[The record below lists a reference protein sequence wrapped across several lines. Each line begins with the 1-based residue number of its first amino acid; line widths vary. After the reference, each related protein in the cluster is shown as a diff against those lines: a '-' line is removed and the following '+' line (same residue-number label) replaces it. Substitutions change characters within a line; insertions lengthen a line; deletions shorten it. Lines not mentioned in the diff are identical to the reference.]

1 MDSPLCATLLVGRK
15 SVLCRKDHSLSLAL
29 LVVCVLLSACRGNRD
44 QGPQTLL
51 PEAAGE
57 VEEWHRKHFQRPGT
71 ASRESNPLSAVKMK
85 QLQQVG
91 GVTALTVG

>member
-1 MDSPLCATLLVGRK
+1 MLHCSWEENQCYAGRIT
-15 SVLCRKDHSLSLAL
+15 VSLSLAL

-71 ASRESNPLSAVKMK
+71 A
-85 QLQQVG
+85 
-91 GVTALTVG
+91 